1 MTFEEAK
8 PLAQQGIKIT
18 HQYFSEEEY
27 MTMKGNLVVFE
38 DGVEIFVQEW
48 MQGKEWLSDGW
59 SVYRN

>member
-8 PLAQQGIKIT
+8 PLAQQGIKMT

-48 MQGKEWLSDGW
+48 MQGKEWLNDGW